1 MPAAGF
7 ILEKIKQG
15 EALKKAFEI
24 NRAEITDII
33 KDSGLKGRG
42 GAGFPTGLKMYLC
55 GAAADTVKYVVCNA
69 DEGEPG
75 TFKDRVI
82 LETIPEKVFEGMT
95 ITAYVIGSREG
106 IVYLRGE
113 YAYLK
118 SELENVLKEMR
129 KNNMLGENIL
139 GKGFS
144 FDIRIALGA
153 GAYVCGEET
162 ALIESLEGKRGEAK
176 NKPPFPVSSG
186 LFGHPT
192 LVSNVET
199 FCNIPHIVD
208 KGSLW
213 FKNMGSGKS
222 TGTKLISVSGD
233 VKKPGVYEITFGMKV
248 KDLLKLAGA
257 EETKA
262 VDIGGASGIII
273 PELQFEREISFE
285 DIPTGGSIIVFDK
298 TRKMADIMEN
308 FMEFFLDESC
318 GQCTPCREGTKYFVD
333 AVEKIKNRKIT
344 EQDLKNLR
352 DISDCMKITS
362 KCGLGQAST
371 NAFISILDN
380 FKDELLS

>member
-1 MPAAGF
+1 MPATGF
-7 ILEKIKQG
+7 VLERIKQG

-55 GAAADTVKYVVCNA
+55 GAAADTIKYVICNA

-82 LETIPEKVFEGMT
+82 LETIPEKVFEGMA
-95 ITAYVIGSREG
+95 ITAYVIGAKEG

-113 YAYLK
+113 YEYLK
-118 SELENVLKEMR
+118 AGLENTLDGMR
-129 KNNMLGENIL
+129 KNNLLGKKIL
-139 GKGFS
+139 GSNFD
-144 FDIRIALGA
+144 FDIRISLGA

-186 LFGHPT
+186 LFCHPT

-199 FCNIPHIVD
+199 FCNIPHIVTR
-208 KGSLW
+208 GAQW
-213 FKNMGSGKS
+213 FKNMGSEKS

-233 VKKPGVYEITFGMKV
+233 VKKPGVYEISFGMKV
-248 KDLLKLAGA
+248 KDLLKLAEA
-257 EETKA
+257 ENTKA
-262 VDIGGASGIII
+262 VDIGGASGIVI
-273 PELQFEREISFE
+273 PESQFDREISFE
-285 DIPTGGSIIVFDK
+285 DIPTGGSVIVFDK
-298 TRKMADIMEN
+298 TRKMVDIMEN

-318 GQCTPCREGTKYFVD
+318 GQCTPCREGTRYFVD
-333 AVEKIKNRKIT
+333 AVEKIKDGKIT
-344 EQDLKNLR
+344 EREIKNLR
-352 DISDCMKITS
+352 DISSCMKLTS
-362 KCGLGQAST
+362 KCGLGQSST

-380 FKDELLS
+380 FKEELLS